1 MGGSSIFPT
10 TPSRGSPRSGRGP
23 SRSASSGSRL
33 LTRRALQELATRY
46 GIRPRKSFGQHFLA
60 DPNLA
65 RAIARESGAGPG
77 DRILE
82 VGAGLGSLTVAL
94 AETGAEVLAIEV
106 DRALLPALNE
116 VTTGFPSIR
125 VVREDA
131 ARADWGALLGEG
143 RWLMA
148 SNLPYN
154 VGVPVVLDLLQD
166 APGVDPMVVMVQR
179 EVGERLIASPGQEAF
194 GAVSLRVAYRA
205 KAKLLRRVRPSVFW
219 PEPKVESV
227 LVRLVRR
234 PPPVPSSEASLF
246 RLVDA
251 GFAQRRKTMANAL
264 VRLGYDRGVASG
276 ALDEAELESRVRA
289 EELGL
294 EDFSRLVEA
303 LDD

>member
-1 MGGSSIFPT
+1 
-10 TPSRGSPRSGRGP
+10 
-23 SRSASSGSRL
+23 
-33 LTRRALQELATRY
+33 
-46 GIRPRKSFGQHFLA
+46 
-60 DPNLA
+60 
-65 RAIARESGAGPG
+65 
-77 DRILE
+77 
-82 VGAGLGSLTVAL
+82 VAL
-94 AETGAEVLAIEV
+94 VETGAEVLALEV
-106 DRALLPALNE
+106 DRALLPALEE
-116 VTTGFPSIR
+116 VTAGLPLAH

-131 ARADWGALLGEG
+131 ARADWRALLGEG

-205 KAKLLRRVRPSVFW
+205 EAKLLRRVRPSVFW

-234 PPPVPSSEASLF
+234 PPPVPAPEASLF

-264 VRLGYDRGVASG
+264 VRLGYERNVATA
-276 ALDEAELESRVRA
+276 ALERAELDPRVRA

-303 LDD
+303 LG